1 MGDMSGNTAP
11 AEGGKKLI
19 ILCERVSRDDIKV
32 RFFADNGWEAFG
44 EFKPE
49 DVHKQYAISLTVPP
63 YMDGNISESQQVWI
77 ELTKADGS
85 TSEPTEFYYTPANG
99 TVPSPTG
106 PKQVELSRRVEAVAT
121 TQSKP
126 VNMYNGG
133 SVTNIKSE
141 RKIKVE
147 RAEAETS
154 WAAMVNGVN
163 QTQGPRPVVAPYSQV
178 VPTNGG
184 GLVLGNNVQFTSP
197 QTNSELADLNQVLAA
212 QEYCQYGSPYS
223 DNSQSS
229 YDNNMPQQ
237 SPDPQGLANM
247 NIASPI
253 GIQSP
258 DPTIESI
265 LGTEHGE
272 VENMS
277 QELKGLTVFDGPTTF
292 EGSTRFVEPL
302 NIEAAQQRSA
312 GKRSQSKA
320 ELESGSNVVPRF
332 H

>member
-1 MGDMSGNTAP
+1 
-11 AEGGKKLI
+11 
-19 ILCERVSRDDIKV
+19 
-32 RFFADNGWEAFG
+32 
-44 EFKPE
+44 
-49 DVHKQYAISLTVPP
+49 
-63 YMDGNISESQQVWI
+63 
-77 ELTKADGS
+77 
-85 TSEPTEFYYTPANG
+85 
-99 TVPSPTG
+99 
-106 PKQVELSRRVEAVAT
+106 
-121 TQSKP
+121 
-126 VNMYNGG
+126 MYNGG
-133 SVTNIKSE
+133 SVTSIKSE
-141 RKIKVE
+141 RKIKV
-147 RAEAETS
+147 EAETS

-163 QTQGPRPVVAPYSQV
+163 HTQGPRPVVAPYSTV

-197 QTNSELADLNQVLAA
+197 QTNSEYADLNQVLAA
-212 QEYCQYGSPYS
+212 QDYGQPYGSPYS

-277 QELKGLTVFDGPTTF
+277 QELKELTFDSPGTN
-292 EGSTRFVEPL
+292 FVEPL
-302 NIEAAQQRSA
+302 NIEAAQQQQQRSA
-312 GKRSQSKA
+312 
-320 ELESGSNVVPRF
+320 
-332 H
+332 

>member
-1 MGDMSGNTAP
+1 MGDGS
-11 AEGGKKLI
+11 
-19 ILCERVSRDDIKV
+19 
-32 RFFADNGWEAFG
+32 
-44 EFKPE
+44 
-49 DVHKQYAISLTVPP
+49 
-63 YMDGNISESQQVWI
+63 ISENQQVWI

-85 TSEPTEFYYTPANG
+85 TSEPTEFLYTPGGGPVLN
-99 TVPSPTG
+99 STG
-106 PKQVELSRRVEAVAT
+106 PKQVELSRRVESVAT

-147 RAEAETS
+147 RAEAEQTS

-163 QTQGPRPVVAPYSQV
+163 HTQQGPRPVFAPYSTV
-178 VPTNGG
+178 VPTDGG
-184 GLVLGNNVQFTSP
+184 GLVLGNNVQ
-197 QTNSELADLNQVLAA
+197 TNSEFADLNQVLAA
-212 QEYCQYGSPYS
+212 QDYGHQPYGSPYS

-277 QELKGLTVFDGPTTF
+277 QELKGLHFESPTSF
-292 EGSTRFVEPL
+292 ESPTNFVEPL

-312 GKRSQSKA
+312 GKRSAKGA
-320 ELESGSNVVPRF
+320 ELESGSNVVPRQMERQQSNTLHTPNISNSLSTGDVKF
-332 H
+332 TSGDLRDLSAVLKNCPEVNQL